1 LHPQEVGAEGTETG
15 CAPDDDPPPTIRAA
29 HNRGPEPATLHLLP
43 SLWFRNTWSWDGSTE
58 KPALQAVSA
67 PTGAA
72 WAIRADHPTLGNYHL
87 YGRQP
92 GELLFTGNETNAER
106 LWACP
111 TPRPLCKS
119 AAKWDPI
126 RI

>member
-1 LHPQEVGAEGTETG
+1 
-15 CAPDDDPPPTIRAA
+15 
-29 HNRGPEPATLHLLP
+29 GPEPATLHLLP
-43 SLWFRNTWSWDGSTE
+43 SLWFRNTWSWNGSAE

-87 YGRQP
+87 YGHQP

-106 LWACP
+106 LWGVP
-111 TPRPLCKS
+111 N
-119 AAKWDPI
+119 AAPYVKDAFHRLDPADAAYAVRDI
-126 RI
+126 NSRALNSRLRMCGRIV